1 MPLEILR
8 EDLRQEFGHGSSPAF
23 VYSHSTLVANTRS
36 YTSALD
42 TLGSRGVLSYSL
54 KANSNPALLKVLRE
68 AGVSM
73 ATCVSGNEILMAL
86 RVGFPAHQIIL
97 NGNGKRRWEVELAV
111 KKGSLLNVDSLFDAH
126 QIIQVARTYVGKKK
140 ARVLLRLNPAI
151 DAHTHPYL
159 ATALTHSKFGVEKS
173 QVEQVLQVL
182 YEARDSVSVEGVHI
196 HIGSAVTRITLYT
209 KLMTAALTTL
219 DQIRKSG
226 WTAASTINLGGGLDV
241 SYIPPASNF
250 HTTPTADSP
259 STSSSNFDTT
269 SSADSSSNKAD
280 TTQSPDSSTSVLIT
294 THIPDYPPRNV
305 NTSQNGVVTS
315 TKTARD
321 NTPTTSSSS
330 SSEKLVYTANGVP
343 PPPQSPLASPGELVN
358 SLLPLLPS
366 DVVLIME
373 PGRSIVAT
381 AGVVVTEVLGVKS
394 SGGKQFVVVDAAMT
408 ELIRPALYGARHVI
422 TPITTQVR
430 GATEEKNTAAGITEE
445 SGRGGVV
452 ETSAGN
458 GVMEKEESA
467 GDVAGKSSAGVTE
480 ESAAGVTGKFSA
492 GNTGKFS
499 AGDTGKFSAGV
510 TEELAAGVTEES
522 AAGVMGKFS
531 ADVTGKSSAGVTGG
545 VAECVMEEES
555 AGGVMKES
563 PAAEGV
569 EVDVVGPVC
578 ECSDVLSRG
587 CVLPSLPSPGAALVV
602 WTAGA
607 YCSTMASHYNLR
619 PHAPEVLVSGTG
631 RYKVIR
637 RPQQFEE
644 VIGNCVWE

>member
-1 MPLEILR
+1 MNGSLHCDGMPMEILR
-8 EDLRQEFGHGSSPAF
+8 EDLRQEFGHGSSPTF
-23 VYSHSTLVANTRS
+23 VYSHSTLVANTHS

-73 ATCVSGNEILMAL
+73 ATCVSGNEVLMAL
-86 RVGFPAHQIIL
+86 KVGFPAHQIIL

-126 QIIQVARTYVGKKK
+126 QIIQVARTHVVVEEKKK

-182 YEARDSVSVEGVHI
+182 YEARDSVNVEGVHI
-196 HIGSAVTRITLYT
+196 HIGSAVTRIILYT

-219 DQIRKSG
+219 DQIRRSG

-241 SYIPPASNF
+241 SYIPPSNNF
-250 HTTPTADSP
+250 HTTPTADYP
-259 STSSSNFDTT
+259 SSSNNLDTT
-269 SSADSSSNKAD
+269 SSANSSSNKTDTIQSAD
-280 TTQSPDSSTSVLIT
+280 SPTSVLTT
-294 THIPDYPPRNV
+294 THTPDFPPRNV
-305 NTSQNGVVTS
+305 NTSQNGRVVTS
-315 TKTARD
+315 TYKAAGYNTT
-321 NTPTTSSSS
+321 TPTTTT
-330 SSEKLVYTANGVP
+330 SSEHHIMYPANGVP
-343 PPPQSPLASPGELVN
+343 LPPPPPSQSSSLASPGELVN

-366 DVVLIME
+366 DVVLILE

-381 AGVVVTEVLGVKS
+381 AGVHGGDMTSVTGVFYEYLTGVVMTEVVGVKS

-408 ELIRPALYGARHVI
+408 EVIRPALYGARHVI
-422 TPITTQVR
+422 TPVTIQAR
-430 GATEEKNTAAGITEE
+430 GAAEEEKNTAAGITEE
-445 SGRGGVV
+445 SAGGGVV

-458 GVMEKEESA
+458 GVMVE
-467 GDVAGKSSAGVTE
+467 
-480 ESAAGVTGKFSA
+480 
-492 GNTGKFS
+492 
-499 AGDTGKFSAGV
+499 
-510 TEELAAGVTEES
+510 
-522 AAGVMGKFS
+522 
-531 ADVTGKSSAGVTGG
+531 
-545 VAECVMEEES
+545 EEES
-555 AGGVMKES
+555 AGGIKQES
-563 PAAEGV
+563 AGGVIKSSSAAGAAEGGGVV

-578 ECSDVLSRG
+578 ECSDVLCKG

-619 PHAPEVLVSGTG
+619 PHAPEVIVSGPG